1 MSYSR
6 VFCKGLGNRY
16 SNRLLIVA
24 AASLKGGRRK
34 ALCLIALVAFVK
46 IHYGHAQ
53 VCMCVLTHAGACMP
67 WHTWESEDSFQDFV
81 LSFHCGIQELN
92 SLAQQEST
100 FTVEPSR

>member
-1 MSYSR
+1 MSSSW

-24 AASLKGGRRK
+24 VASLKGGRGK
-34 ALCLIALVAFVK
+34 ALCLIALVAF
-46 IHYGHAQ
+46 AQ